1 MKVKYQRTSTVAQ
14 HGKRFDK
21 DINKYDLVLFDKGI
35 SGTTEFK
42 SRTQAKKIVQLVE
55 AGELNELVVEEL
67 RDIGRNT
74 LDTITT
80 LEWLDKNGV
89 NVVIRSMGNLCS
101 RVRNKRNEIW
111 TLVTSVMAS
120 LYSMELENL
129 KARTEMG
136 RKVYLMNGG
145 KLGREKGTNESKKVF
160 LSKPKSREIQS
171 LLNKGKSVRDIASR
185 LDVSYNLIVKVR
197 KAIA

>member
-1 MKVKYQRTSTVAQ
+1 MS
-14 HGKRFDK
+14 
-21 DINKYDLVLFDKGI
+21 
-35 SGTTEFK
+35 
-42 SRTQAKKIVQLVE
+42 QAKKIVQLVE

-145 KLGREKGTNESKKVF
+145 KLGREKGTNESRKDF
-160 LSKPKSREIQS
+160 LNKPKSREIQS
-171 LLNKGKSVRDIASR
+171 LLKKNKSTRDIASR
-185 LDVSYNLIVKVR
+185 LGVSLNLVVKVR
-197 KAIA
+197 KLIA